1 MQLETFFSVPQ
12 QTSQFLL
19 SVVLGAAYG
28 VFYDC
33 FRVLRIIFPSARKKA
48 AVCIGD
54 IIFILCCGAAMFI
67 YSEAFCR
74 SGVRLFFIIGAL
86 AGFVL
91 YLLTIGN
98 IVTGIIRAVVNAVC
112 GVLRKVYSTVFA
124 PIVKFFKGNCQK
136 LFGLFVHS
144 YKNIKKVKI
153 NSLPPLKNGESLLYN
168 KETKVDNN
176 RLS

>member
-54 IIFILCCGAAMFI
+54 IVFILCCGAAMFI

-74 SGVRLFFIIGAL
+74 SEVRFFFIIGAL
-86 AGFVL
+86 VGFVL
-91 YLLTIGN
+91 YLLTIGS
-98 IVTGIIRAVVNAVC
+98 IVTGIIRAVVNVVC
-112 GVLRKVYSTVFA
+112 KFLRKVYSAVFA
-124 PIVKFFKGNCQK
+124 PLVKFFKGNCQK

-153 NSLPPLKNGESLLYN
+153 NSLSPLKNRESLLYN